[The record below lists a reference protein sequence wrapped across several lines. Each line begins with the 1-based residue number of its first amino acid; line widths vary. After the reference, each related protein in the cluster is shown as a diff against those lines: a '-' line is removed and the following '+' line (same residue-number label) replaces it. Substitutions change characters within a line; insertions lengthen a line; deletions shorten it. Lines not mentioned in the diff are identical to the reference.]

1 MKIAI
6 LIHKFKFEITTIYIL
21 DILDIH
27 RFLCLSMYLYPVSE
41 SFKIYDGLKCMFLI
55 LKLLVFKEDLLI
67 YFIALSV
74 FSLFY

>member
-1 MKIAI
+1 VKIAI
-6 LIHKFKFEITTIYIL
+6 LIHKFKFEITTIY
-21 DILDIH
+21 ILDIH